1 MTPISKTSRTIST
14 KEAADSSNIVMSSS
28 CKYRPIKS
36 NKEAKRSTHGNCK
49 PTVITSTGAMSNKSD
64 DGVGIYINRFGKSQV
79 VAQMQEPVLPFGSP
93 EEAGEREIVIPACAR
108 NSDKVQGPDHPF
120 GSPKEAG
127 DREIVILTRIR
138 DPEVCRDFG
147 HGFCEWGKRCRR
159 IHHFDMFNE
168 VNRRIL
174 HDVFKGDP
182 PKVAPTKAN
191 INEACLLY
199 IEGRCKFDCHCHRIH
214 LIPPSRTFT
223 DAESE
228 LKDDLIVRLPP
239 PSKPLLPPT
248 IYVPNDSLIPSL
260 SGQFMPYLGSHLSL
274 KASELPELERW
285 GCETEAS
292 TWLDTDSDTSEG
304 SKSSDSSISS
314 LETSAQVKH
323 PPPRNSETCRRWLKG
338 CCERG
343 YSCIY
348 VHKDLEYD
356 ERPFEP
362 RPAAPPFYMA
372 TIHDHIRVK
381 FGAGFGVQE
390 VITGFETPW
399 LYVNN
404 IPNNVSQDEVTQLLS
419 KHGTVQDFRS
429 ETGNQRG
436 TLRVRVRFS
445 SDIEA
450 RNANII
456 LNGTRQWGSLIS
468 TQLPVNT
475 AHGRGATLQ
484 NTAVRIEWEAPSI
497 IGYAGYPTEERAKE
511 AIAIAKTAYYDTYI
525 SAHMYSGLPQMAA
538 YTVRFL
544 NLPVDT
550 KKEQMSKYSK
560 PLDMMWD
567 VPNYTSVDE
576 VATFLRRRLESNGI
590 DIISFEVLPPPYR
603 DGRVRAWVHFPAPV
617 AAKAACQL
625 LHLRKPMCTGR
636 TRIFAYHVQS
646 LSYSILLEHYKKIQ
660 DDILLFRERLR
671 REVQGTTFTV
681 IPGASSVTIR
691 LSAIDGKDLSNLKAE
706 FEHLRGGE
714 VVKHDGEVLWDRF
727 FGLPAGKSYLR
738 RLEIAHLGIAIR
750 EDAMRRRLTLFGQ
763 AALREVVKA
772 ALTEKHN
779 ELLVTEKRCLFLGPL
794 IGPFIHSELGSLSQR
809 LGPEKVVLDMW
820 NRQLVVSGKDHDFR
834 VALQAVQKIQRRQHP
849 HLQRDVASCPVC
861 LGEVDCPVT
870 LPQCKHSYCRACLI
884 SYLQAA
890 IDGRFFP
897 LTCLGNDD
905 NCSSPLSISLAR
917 QVLSSGEFDSLI
929 EAAFEAHIHE
939 RPEEFH
945 YCPSPDCMQVYR
957 PAPSGNILQCPSCLL
972 RICPQ
977 CHVEQHDGFECPDR
991 DGGDHLFNE
1000 WARTHNVKN
1009 CPSCRVPIERAEG
1022 CNHVTCIR
1030 CRTHICWVCMRTF
1043 PRGDGIYNHM
1053 RAEHGGIGNAFDD
1066 DGL

>member
-1 MTPISKTSRTIST
+1 MTSISRTSRIIST
-14 KEAADSSNIVMSSS
+14 KEAADSSNIVVSSS
-28 CKYRPIKS
+28 CKSRPIKS
-36 NKEAKRSTHGNCK
+36 NKEAIRSTHEKGK
-49 PTVITSTGAMSNKSD
+49 PTVTTSTGTMSNKSD

-79 VAQMQEPVLPFGSP
+79 VAQVQEPVLPFGSP
-93 EEAGEREIVIPACAR
+93 EDAGEREIVIPACAR

-127 DREIVILTRIR
+127 EREIVILTRIR

-182 PKVAPTKAN
+182 PKVVPTKAN
-191 INEACLLY
+191 VNEACRLY
-199 IEGRCKFDCHCHRIH
+199 IEGRCNFGWHCRRIH
-214 LIPPSRTFT
+214 LIPPSRAFT
-223 DAESE
+223 DVDASDSPESE
-228 LKDDLIVRLPP
+228 LEDDLIVKLPP
-239 PSKPLLPPT
+239 SSKPLLPPT
-248 IYVPNDSLIPSL
+248 TCLNVPTDTQLSQSL
-260 SGQFMPYLGSHLSL
+260 SGQFMLDLGSHLWL
-274 KASELPELERW
+274 KASKVVELPEPERW
-285 GCETEAS
+285 GCETDAS

-304 SKSSDSSISS
+304 SNSLDSSTSS
-314 LETSAQVKH
+314 LEASAQVKH
-323 PPPRNSETCRRWLKG
+323 PPPRNSET
-338 CCERG
+338 
-343 YSCIY
+343 Y
-348 VHKDLEYD
+348 LEYD
-356 ERPFEP
+356 KSPFEP
-362 RPAAPPFYMA
+362 RPAAPTFYMA

-381 FGAGFGVQE
+381 FGAGFSVQE

-404 IPNNVSQDEVTQLLS
+404 IPSNVSQDEVTQLLS

-511 AIAIAKTAYYDTYI
+511 AIAIAKTAYYETYI

-544 NLPVDT
+544 NLPVHT
-550 KKEQMSKYSK
+550 KKEQMRKYSK

-576 VATFLRRRLESNGI
+576 VATFLRRKLESNGI

-603 DGRVRAWVHFPAPV
+603 DGRVKAWVHFPTPV

-625 LHLRKPMCTGR
+625 LHLRKPICTGR

-691 LSAIDGKDLSNLKAE
+691 LSAIDGKDLGNLKAE

-738 RLEIAHLGIAIR
+738 RLEIAHIGIAIR

-763 AALREVVKA
+763 SALREEVKA
-772 ALTEKHN
+772 ALTKKHN
-779 ELLVTEKRCLFLGPL
+779 ELLVAEKRCLFLGPL

-820 NRQLVVSGKDHDFR
+820 NRQLFKKFNADSIPICN
-834 VALQAVQKIQRRQHP
+834 ATL
-849 HLQRDVASCPVC
+849 HL
-861 LGEVDCPVT
+861 
-870 LPQCKHSYCRACLI
+870 
-884 SYLQAA
+884 
-890 IDGRFFP
+890 
-897 LTCLGNDD
+897 
-905 NCSSPLSISLAR
+905 
-917 QVLSSGEFDSLI
+917 VLSVLGRLIVQSL
-929 EAAFEAHIHE
+929 F
-939 RPEEFH
+939 
-945 YCPSPDCMQVYR
+945 PSASTVI
-957 PAPSGNILQCPSCLL
+957 AVL
-972 RICPQ
+972 
-977 CHVEQHDGFECPDR
+977 
-991 DGGDHLFNE
+991 
-1000 WARTHNVKN
+1000 A
-1009 CPSCRVPIERAEG
+1009 
-1022 CNHVTCIR
+1022 
-1030 CRTHICWVCMRTF
+1030 
-1043 PRGDGIYNHM
+1043 
-1053 RAEHGGIGNAFDD
+1053 
-1066 DGL
+1066 